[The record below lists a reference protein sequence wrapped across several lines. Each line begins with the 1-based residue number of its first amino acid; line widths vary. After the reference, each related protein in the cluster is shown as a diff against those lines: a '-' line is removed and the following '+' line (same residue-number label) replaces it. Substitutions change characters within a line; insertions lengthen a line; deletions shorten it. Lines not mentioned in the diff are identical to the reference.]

1 MDKLTEPPLLVMSS
15 ENNVKQILASVL
27 DISLKDLGEDIVFE
41 SLGLDSLTSI
51 EALHALKSEFGLELP
66 SDFFANY
73 PTALAVEEYFSS
85 QIRADTKYAEAK
97 NVEFRAASEILSEHA
112 DSRSLIKAL
121 GHIELPVCLQESTT
135 GRVPL
140 FLIHDGSG
148 LINYYDRLSSLNRPT
163 WGIYNPRFAAA
174 QPWVSVTQMAISYAD
189 YVSSQTTG
197 PVILGGKI
205 HHYLPPGL
213 I

>member
-1 MDKLTEPPLLVMSS
+1 MDDKLTEPPLLVMSS
-15 ENNVKQILASVL
+15 EINVKQILASVL
-27 DISLKDLGEDIVFE
+27 DISLKDLGEDVVFE

-51 EALHALKSEFGLELP
+51 EALHALRSEFGLELP

-73 PTALAVEEYFSS
+73 PTAHAVEEYFSS
-85 QIRADTKYAEAK
+85 QFRAGTKYMEA
-97 NVEFRAASEILSEHA
+97 NAVEYCAASEMVSEHA

-121 GHIELPVCLQESTT
+121 GHIGLPVCLQESTT
-135 GRVPL
+135 DRVPL

-163 WGIYNPRFAAA
+163 WGIYNPHFVTA
-174 QPWVSVTQMAISYAD
+174 QPWDSVTQMAISYAD

-197 PVILGGKI
+197 PVILGGKNY
-205 HHYLPPGL
+205 H
-213 I
+213 